1 MTAIKPNIFNYADY
15 RIFLNDYYHFL
26 KKQDRKFSHRLIA
39 YKIGSSSAGWFSDL
53 VGGRINLTGMYLLKL
68 AKLFKLTAREKNYFE
83 VLVGYDQAGS
93 LDEKNA
99 FMEKMMS
106 FKELNASIV
115 NKDQFAFYSTWYVP
129 AIRELL
135 FCFDFKDD
143 YKALAKKL
151 CPSISQ
157 QQAKK
162 ATEILKSLG
171 FIKLNRNGHL
181 KPCDPI
187 IKKDPQFKSLH
198 WANFMRANMELGI
211 QALDRY
217 KKESRDISAVTLCL
231 SKEGQDRA
239 SEEIAELRKK
249 LLAISEQDKNR
260 NNVFQCNIQLFPL
273 TDLD

>member
-1 MTAIKPNIFNYADY
+1 
-15 RIFLNDYYHFL
+15 
-26 KKQDRKFSHRLIA
+26 
-39 YKIGSSSAGWFSDL
+39 
-53 VGGRINLTGMYLLKL
+53 MYLLKL
-68 AKLFKLTAREKNYFE
+68 SKLLKLSAREKSYFE
-83 VLVGYDQAGS
+83 ILVGYDQAGS

-106 FKELNASIV
+106 FKELSASIV
-115 NKDQFAFYSTWYVP
+115 NKNQFAFYSTWYIP

-135 FCFDFKDD
+135 FCYDFKDD
-143 YKALAKKL
+143 FKALAKKMS
-151 CPSISQ
+151 PAISQ
-157 QQAKK
+157 QQAQK
-162 ATEILKSLG
+162 AIEILKALG
-171 FIKLNRNGHL
+171 FIKADRNGRL
-181 KPCDPI
+181 RPCDPI

-211 QALDRY
+211 AALDRF

-273 TDLD
+273 ADLDKAELK

>member
-1 MTAIKPNIFNYADY
+1 
-15 RIFLNDYYHFL
+15 
-26 KKQDRKFSHRLIA
+26 
-39 YKIGSSSAGWFSDL
+39 
-53 VGGRINLTGMYLLKL
+53 MYLLKL

-217 KKESRDISAVTLCL
+217 KKESRDISAVTVCL

>member
-1 MTAIKPNIFNYADY
+1 MTVIKPNIFNYADY
-15 RIFLNDYYHFL
+15 RIFSNDYYHFL
-26 KKQDRKFSHRLIA
+26 KQQDRKFSHRLIA
-39 YKIGSSSAGWFSDL
+39 YKTGSSSAGWFSDV

>member
-1 MTAIKPNIFNYADY
+1 
-15 RIFLNDYYHFL
+15 
-26 KKQDRKFSHRLIA
+26 
-39 YKIGSSSAGWFSDL
+39 L
-53 VGGRINLTGMYLLKL
+53 VGARINLTGAYLLKL
-68 AKLFKLTAREKNYFE
+68 AKLFKLTAREINYFE

-106 FKELNASIV
+106 FKELNTSIV

-135 FCFDFKDD
+135 FCYDFKDD

-151 CPSISQ
+151 SPPISQ

-162 ATEILKSLG
+162 AIEILKSLG
-171 FIKLNRNGHL
+171 FIKAEKSGYL

-187 IKKDPQFKSLH
+187 IKKDPHFKSLH

-217 KKESRDISAVTLCL
+217 KKESRDISAVTVCL
-231 SKEGQDRA
+231 SKEGQNRA

-273 TDLD
+273 ADLD

>member
-1 MTAIKPNIFNYADY
+1 MTVIKPNIFNYADY
-15 RIFLNDYYHFL
+15 RIFLNDHYHFL
-26 KKQDRKFSHRLIA
+26 KQLDRKFSHRLIA
-39 YKIGSSSAGWFSDL
+39 YKTGSSSAGWFSDV

-162 ATEILKSLG
+162 AIEILKSLN
-171 FIKLNRNGHL
+171 FVKPNRNGRL

-187 IKKDPQFKSLH
+187 IKKDPHFKSLH

-211 QALDRY
+211 QALDRF
-217 KKESRDISAVTLCL
+217 KRESRDISAVTICL

-249 LLAISEQDKNR
+249 LIAISEQDKNR

-273 TDLD
+273 ADLD

>member
-1 MTAIKPNIFNYADY
+1 MTLSKPNIFNYASY
-15 RIFLNDYYHFL
+15 RVFLNDYYHFL
-26 KKQDRKFSHRLIA
+26 KQQDNKFSHRLIA
-39 YKIGSSSAGWFSDL
+39 YKTGSSSAGWFSDV
-53 VGGRINLTGMYLLKL
+53 VGGRINLTGTYLLKL
-68 AKLFKLTAREKNYFE
+68 SRLFKLTAREKSYFE

-115 NKDQFAFYSTWYVP
+115 NKNQFAFYSTWYIP

-135 FCFDFKDD
+135 FCHDFKDD
-143 YKALAKKL
+143 YKALAKEL
-151 CPSISQ
+151 SPPISPQ
-157 QQAKK
+157 RAKK
-162 ATEILKSLG
+162 AIEILKSLG
-171 FIKLNRNGHL
+171 FVKANRSGHL

-187 IKKDPQFKSLH
+187 IKKDPHFKSLH

-211 QALDRY
+211 EALDRF
-217 KKESRDISAVTLCL
+217 KKENRDISAVTICL
-231 SKEGQDRA
+231 SEEGKNRA

-249 LLAISEQDKNR
+249 LLAISEQDQKR

>member
-1 MTAIKPNIFNYADY
+1 
-15 RIFLNDYYHFL
+15 
-26 KKQDRKFSHRLIA
+26 
-39 YKIGSSSAGWFSDL
+39 
-53 VGGRINLTGMYLLKL
+53 MYSLKL
-68 AKLFKLTAREKNYFE
+68 TKLFKLSAREKNYFE
-83 VLVGYDQAGS
+83 VLVGYSQAGS

-115 NKDQFAFYSTWYVP
+115 NKDQFAFYSTWYIP

-135 FCFDFKDD
+135 FCYNFRDD

-151 CPSISQ
+151 SPSISL

-162 ATEILKSLG
+162 AVRILKSLG
-171 FIKLNRNGHL
+171 FVKADRNGHL
-181 KPCDPI
+181 RPCDPI

-211 QALDRY
+211 SALDRF
-217 KKESRDISAVTLCL
+217 KKDSRDISAVTLCL

-273 TDLD
+273 ADLDKPETK